1 MSIPITPV
9 DFETNIP
16 GMVISAVSAE
26 VSDLAPNPLNELVVD
41 RNVEIEAYLHWDQ
54 VGTNPWTDFFLG
66 LANAQW
72 HAKATLMSVDGG
84 ASASQVATQAYVGG
98 AGPKTMKITFPANT
112 LNEGTYQLFLSCH
125 LKAGG
130 GQHLATSFVAQGRA
144 VEVFDAL
151 LVP

>member
-16 GMVISAVSAE
+16 GMAIGAVSAE
-26 VSDLAPNPLNELVVD
+26 VSDLAPNPLNHLVVD
-41 RNVEIEAYLHWDQ
+41 RNVDIEVYLHWDQ
-54 VGTNPWTDFFLG
+54 AGTNLWTDFFLG

-72 HAKATLMSVDGG
+72 EAKATLMNVNGG
-84 ASASQVATQAYVGG
+84 ASATQAAIQAYVGG
-98 AGPKTMKITFPANT
+98 AGLKTVKITFPANT
-112 LNEGTYQLFLSCH
+112 VSEGTYQLFLNCH
-125 LKAGG
+125 LKAGTG
-130 GQHLATSFVAQGRA
+130 EHLATSFVAQGRA